1 MAGYGGGGQAG
12 VKDSG
17 WGGPMG
23 SAGRQ
28 PTGGTYSNDQ
38 EGHLVYHAPTKI
50 SQNAAMRLTG
60 ANQSKVGNSYRAVT
74 RYIHGEP
81 TTIYQ
86 KISGPIPTSTAAMK
100 VNQSALFNKLGK
112 VSVRNMGPGLPPNME
127 QRNTPT
133 INGYNNGTIG
143 PQNPNG
149 YTGFGPNSYG
159 NSGLMNNHPAGK
171 STSVGL
177 GSRMAS
183 TGYTGGVSRTQGNV
197 LGQGGNLGYG
207 GAGYAS
213 GSRGSG
219 GLTGRTGGNAAG
231 GPGAGRGSTTGH
243 GF

>member
-1 MAGYGGGGQAG
+1 MGNGTH
-12 VKDSG
+12 VK
-17 WGGPMG
+17 
-23 SAGRQ
+23 
-28 PTGGTYSNDQ
+28 
-38 EGHLVYHAPTKI
+38 
-50 SQNAAMRLTG
+50 
-60 ANQSKVGNSYRAVT
+60 AVT
-74 RYIHGEP
+74 RMIHGEP
-81 TTIYQ
+81 VTTYV
-86 KISGPIPTSTAAMK
+86 KFSSPIPTSVQPASAFYNRAM
-100 VNQSALFNKLGK
+100 NKFGQ
-112 VSVRNMGPGLPPNME
+112 VISRNTMPGLPPGLEN
-127 QRNTPT
+127 QNRATGFHTSPT
-133 INGYNNGTIG
+133 GTIG

-231 GPGAGRGSTTGH
+231 GPGAGRGSTNGH